1 MNGAMLKLNKVQN
14 KMYVKSNNV
23 PFYVV
28 LFLLTILEFEFEANC
43 EKQIPGPPTI
53 EAPSVTTVFKGDT
66 LRLKVNSIVHVHLGF
81 SRDVYISMHHKEL
94 SSQYLRSLPAL
105 YIFQCVIKSS
115 YSIMKIFSSLH
126 SGCRQCSK
134 TIF

>member
-43 EKQIPGPPTI
+43 EKQILGPPTI

-66 LRLKVNSIVHVHLGF
+66 LRLKVNFLYLGF
-81 SRDVYISMHHKEL
+81 GSDVYISMHRKEL

-105 YIFQCVIKSS
+105 YIFQCVIKSCYENIS
-115 YSIMKIFSSLH
+115 LTAQWMSSVQQNNILDILF
-126 SGCRQCSK
+126 R
-134 TIF
+134 

>member
-43 EKQIPGPPTI
+43 EKQILGPPTI

-66 LRLKVNSIVHVHLGF
+66 LRLKVNSIVHVYLGF
-81 SRDVYISMHHKEL
+81 GSDVYISMHHKEL
-94 SSQYLRSLPAL
+94 SS
-105 YIFQCVIKSS
+105 
-115 YSIMKIFSSLH
+115 
-126 SGCRQCSK
+126 
-134 TIF
+134 

>member
-1 MNGAMLKLNKVQN
+1 MKLNKVQN

-28 LFLLTILEFEFEANC
+28 LFLLTILEFEASC

-66 LRLKVNSIVHVHLGF
+66 LRLKVNSIVHLCILV
-81 SRDVYISMHHKEL
+81 
-94 SSQYLRSLPAL
+94 
-105 YIFQCVIKSS
+105 
-115 YSIMKIFSSLH
+115 
-126 SGCRQCSK
+126 
-134 TIF
+134 

>member
-1 MNGAMLKLNKVQN
+1 MKNKIYLKSK
-14 KMYVKSNNV
+14 NV

-28 LFLLTILEFEFEANC
+28 LFLLKILEFKFEANC

-81 SRDVYISMHHKEL
+81 SRDVYTSMHHKEL
-94 SSQYLRSLPAL
+94 SS
-105 YIFQCVIKSS
+105 
-115 YSIMKIFSSLH
+115 
-126 SGCRQCSK
+126 
-134 TIF
+134 

>member
-14 KMYVKSNNV
+14 KMYIKSNNV

-94 SSQYLRSLPAL
+94 SS
-105 YIFQCVIKSS
+105 
-115 YSIMKIFSSLH
+115 
-126 SGCRQCSK
+126 
-134 TIF
+134 